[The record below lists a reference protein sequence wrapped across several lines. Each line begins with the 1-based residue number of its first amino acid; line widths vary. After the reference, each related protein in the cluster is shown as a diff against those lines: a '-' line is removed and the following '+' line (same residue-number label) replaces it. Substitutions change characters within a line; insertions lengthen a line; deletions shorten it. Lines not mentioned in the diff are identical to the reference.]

1 MTTETH
7 AGQVATGAEG
17 SRAAPASAALWL
29 AVAALVVALAAA
41 GAAAVAFYQAAVTA
55 RLETGEQ
62 RGLVERLA
70 SEQDGVVERQGQV
83 AARVDDIGARLD
95 DLERSLTSALDQ
107 ESSRRES
114 ALADFRAEFDAL
126 AGSVEQV
133 YEDLGRSVDT
143 WVLEEVE
150 QLLLLANQRLTLA
163 ADTGLAIAALEI
175 ADAKLGDIG
184 DPALLPVRRQ
194 LAEEL
199 AALDRVPELDVDGA
213 ALRLGALMNNVGDL
227 PLAQDMERPEWQT
240 GEAAGGAGDKANA
253 DAGGVERLAREML
266 ADLGRLVRVRR
277 VDETRAP
284 RLTTVQRF
292 LVDENLRLMLASAR
306 QALLDGRAAVY
317 RQDLEAA
324 REWMARYIAMDSD
337 VAVKFGDELEALAA
351 LPVQRELPP
360 IDGSLALLR
369 ELIAERGGR

>member
-1 MTTETH
+1 MTTETS
-7 AGQVATGAEG
+7 AEQAATGGESA
-17 SRAAPASAALWL
+17 RAVPASAALWL

-41 GAAAVAFYQAAVTA
+41 VAAAVAFYQGAVTA

-62 RGLVERLA
+62 RGVVERLA
-70 SEQDGVVERQGQV
+70 SEQGAAVERQAQL
-83 AARVDDIGARLD
+83 AMRVDDIGAHLD
-95 DLERSLTSALDQ
+95 EFERSLSSALDQ

-163 ADTGLAIAALEI
+163 ADTALAVAALEI

-227 PLAQDMERPEWQT
+227 PLAQDMQRPEWQT
-240 GEAAGGAGDKANA
+240 GEATGGAGD
-253 DAGGVERLAREML
+253 DTGAGGVERLAREML
-266 ADLGRLVRVRR
+266 ADLGNLVRVRR

-324 REWMARYIAMDSD
+324 REWMTRYIAMDSD
-337 VAVKFGDELEALAA
+337 VAVNFGDELKALAA
-351 LPVQRELPP
+351 LPVERELPP

>member
-1 MTTETH
+1 MTTETS
-7 AGQVATGAEG
+7 AEQAATGGESA
-17 SRAAPASAALWL
+17 RAVPASAALWL

-41 GAAAVAFYQAAVTA
+41 GAAAVAFYQGAVTA

-62 RGLVERLA
+62 RGVVERLA
-70 SEQDGVVERQGQV
+70 SEQGAAVERQAQL
-83 AARVDDIGARLD
+83 AMRVDDIGAHLD
-95 DLERSLTSALDQ
+95 EFERSLSSALDQ

-163 ADTGLAIAALEI
+163 ADTALAVAALEI

-227 PLAQDMERPEWQT
+227 PLAQDMQRPEWQT
-240 GEAAGGAGDKANA
+240 GEATGGAGD
-253 DAGGVERLAREML
+253 DTGAGGVERLAREML
-266 ADLGRLVRVRR
+266 ADLGNLVRVRR

-292 LVDENLRLMLASAR
+292 LVDENLRLMLAGAR
-306 QALLDGRAAVY
+306 QALLEGRAAVY

-324 REWMARYIAMDSD
+324 REWMTRYIAMDSD
-337 VAVKFGDELEALAA
+337 VAVNFGDELKALAA
-351 LPVQRELPP
+351 LPVERELPP